1 MKKLLVADAALEL
14 NISKEAVYN
23 RIRRNTLNSVTENGI
38 KYVIIS
44 DEDTKNSPRSKKT
57 VKTRVNDDK
66 YVEFLL
72 EQIGELKQKIAN
84 LENDKERLIKDKE
97 SLLVSSK
104 HEVENM
110 YKDRDKQFKQMLEL
124 VTKPLLTYMNRQDA
138 IDAQFEELT
147 PYEKGLIL
155 KTEVDK
161 WIKLEDYMRQKR
173 YSYKKQ
179 KNVNQALLSKIGKD
193 KNIKEEN
200 GILYIKR
207 GVKIKQIIRKK
218 SWN

>member
-218 SWN
+218 S